1 MDAYRV
7 IENLSYHYGF
17 NVDEA
22 IILLGLTNINRK
34 TYNEDSPE
42 SNNFT
47 NTQQIKPFDG
57 IVKQNCCKAVI
68 YNHGLYT
75 QCTVET
81 DREFCSSVCK
91 RLKYGH
97 INVRKNYA
105 VGSYVLENGKKEI
118 PYQKVKKRLDKN
130 NKQDSNVSRI
140 LTEDSDNEMD
150 LNQDISLV
158 KNPRGRPKMPAK
170 EIDVK
175 IDSCDYI
182 ENRDSNIEEVL
193 VHRENINGKDYL
205 ISENN
210 VVFDSK
216 SYKMI
221 GRFVLGKIIYV

>member
-1 MDAYRV
+1 MDAYGV
-7 IENLSYHYGF
+7 IEKLSNHYGF
-17 NVDEA
+17 NVEEA

-34 TYNEDSPE
+34 SCSEGSLEN
-42 SNNFT
+42 NNFR
-47 NTQQIKPFDG
+47 NSQEIKPFDG

-81 DREFCSSVCK
+81 NREFCSSVCK
-91 RLKYGH
+91 RVKYGH
-97 INVRKNYA
+97 INVRKNYP
-105 VGSYVLENGKKEI
+105 VGTYVLENGKKEI

-130 NKQDSNVSRI
+130 NKQDNNIARI
-140 LTEDSDNEMD
+140 FTEDSDNEMD

-158 KNPRGRPKMPAK
+158 KNPRGRPKMPTK

-175 IDSCDYI
+175 IDTSEYI
-182 ENRDSNIEEVL
+182 EDRDSNIEEVL
-193 VHRENINGKDYL
+193 VHRENINGKEYL

-216 SYKMI
+216 TYKMI